1 MYSFLLLF
9 VEIALDQI
17 HGYQGGYTLFLHGN
31 TIQTVCRR
39 HRAAPVR
46 NHNELR
52 ALRQLMQILCK
63 TSDVGIVERR
73 LDLVEQTERGR
84 L

>member
-46 NHNELR
+46 DHNELR
-52 ALRQLMQILCK
+52 ALRKLM
-63 TSDVGIVERR
+63 
-73 LDLVEQTERGR
+73 
-84 L
+84 